1 MKSVVLSSLLFFIGV
16 AACIAATKVEIGV
29 TGLSAPEIVVTP
41 NSGKN
46 LPANS
51 PAPVLVE
58 PAGKTVP
65 APPSVTDLKD
75 RKHLQQPAENH
86 AQKIPAAATFP
97 KTAGTGQAS
106 EVEQAGKGSSEF
118 EAFADGTAQIIAF
131 LPTYR
136 PARIIVRLLGG
147 DGEEIY
153 FKGKSLLVWE
163 RPDDKAYA
171 PVFFK
176 GSSDESSM
184 KKVSSGNYDAVQNKY
199 SFEIEQGQRLQLE
212 IEGQPEA
219 SSYIKAFGP
228 IQ

>member
-1 MKSVVLSSLLFFIGV
+1 MIASSACF
-16 AACIAATKVEIGV
+16 AAAQVEIGV
-29 TGLSAPEIVVTP
+29 NGLSAPEIVVTP

-46 LPANS
+46 LPVNS

-65 APPSVTDLKD
+65 APPAVSDLKEK
-75 RKHLQQPAENH
+75 KHLQQPAENH
-86 AQKIPAAATFP
+86 APKAPAKATFP
-97 KTAGTGQAS
+97 KTAGTGQSS
-106 EVEQAGKGSSEF
+106 EVEQSGKGSGEF
-118 EAFADGTAQIIAF
+118 EAFADGTAQILAF

-136 PARIIVRLLGG
+136 PARIIVRLLDD
-147 DGEEIY
+147 DGEEVF

-176 GSSDESSM
+176 GSSDETSM
-184 KKVSSGNYDAVQNKY
+184 KKASSGNYDAVQNKY
-199 SFEIEQGQRLQLE
+199 SFEIEQGQRLRLE

-219 SSYIKAFGP
+219 SSYIKASGP